1 MNLFLGKS
9 SEKHLKCEK
18 YDKKKS
24 PGFAWD
30 FVYSLKAFVNFYLQM
45 PSFASKFKNQRKET
59 SMIDKRKRNILLLF
73 IVPALIF
80 YLIFWI
86 SPVLMSF
93 YYGLTN
99 WRGMGDFD
107 MVGMKNYVNLI
118 QQGTLFDSMGNTIK
132 YTLFVVVWGNVQ
144 ALVLAFILNM
154 KLRARGAFRT
164 IFYIPALFS
173 TIVVAFL
180 WSYVYSLIME

>member
-1 MNLFLGKS
+1 
-9 SEKHLKCEK
+9 
-18 YDKKKS
+18 
-24 PGFAWD
+24 
-30 FVYSLKAFVNFYLQM
+30 M

-118 QQGTLFDSMGNTIK
+118 QQGNP
-132 YTLFVVVWGNVQ
+132 V
-144 ALVLAFILNM
+144 
-154 KLRARGAFRT
+154 
-164 IFYIPALFS
+164 
-173 TIVVAFL
+173 
-180 WSYVYSLIME
+180 